1 MDKKTTFYTVI
12 AVLLMIGMY
21 ITRLGPRQRRAIHP
35 YLVRGTLFGAPAL
48 GGSIGLVLVVRLKR
62 RNALHKKQQLIDQ
75 AVAEGETWLLL
86 RPKEARSVDV
96 EKICLWKR
104 LASAQPTNEHF
115 SFEAYGN
122 SEQQGLAIHASQTKS
137 RAVLGEFFQEWSDM
151 QRRPAGEQDPARVP
165 EGWHV
170 YWIEV
175 GPASAE
181 KPITSSSRDPLM
193 GVLSEI
199 ANVPAPTRT
208 LVQVIARSDITTRR
222 QLGQKS
228 AIMRS
233 AEVKDAGARY
243 RHTKEAKILEER
255 GARVFLQA
263 VMRLAAIST
272 SPLEAHRAAVALANT
287 LCNQFGPDNPV
298 IILAHSSPK
307 KPVKLAARSIS
318 GGAIRSWADDEIAA
332 LAHLPGGDALK
343 FAPLLSTGSAKSL
356 PAGPELRIPTQARL
370 AKCEVHLNG

>member
-21 ITRLGPRQRRAIHP
+21 ISRLGPRQRRATQP
-35 YLVRGTLFGAPAL
+35 YLIRGILFSAPAL

-62 RNALHKKQQLIDQ
+62 QNKLRKKQQLIDQ
-75 AVAEGETWLLL
+75 TVAEGETWLLL

-96 EKICLWKR
+96 QKIYLWKR

-115 SFEAYGN
+115 SFEIYGN

-137 RAVLGEFFQEWSDM
+137 RTVLGEFFQEWSDM
-151 QRRPAGEQDPARVP
+151 QRRPAGEADPGRVP

-170 YWIEV
+170 YWVEV

-181 KPITSSSRDPLM
+181 RPITSSSRDPLM

-208 LVQVIARSDITTRR
+208 LVQVIARSDINTRR

-233 AEVKDAGARY
+233 AEVKNAGARY
-243 RHTKEAKILEER
+243 QRTKEAKILEER
-255 GARVFLQA
+255 GARAFMQA
-263 VMRLAAIST
+263 VIRVASIST
-272 SPLEAHRAAVALANT
+272 SPLEAHRTAVTLANT

-298 IILAHSSPK
+298 IILTHARPN
-307 KPVKLAARSIS
+307 KPVNLAARSIS

-332 LAHLPGGDALK
+332 VAHLPGGDALK

-356 PAGPELRIPTQARL
+356 PAGPELRIPTKARV
-370 AKCEVHLNG
+370 AKSEVHLND